1 MKYLEEYEECEVTYL
16 PTDAFG
22 VVDYEALKAAI
33 RPDTILVSTM
43 YVNNEIGAVNDVN
56 KISSIIKA
64 ANPDTIYHV
73 DAIQAFGKYKIFPKK
88 SGIDLLSISGHKIHG
103 PKGIG
108 VIYIKDKLKIKPI
121 IFGGEQQKGM
131 RSGTENVPGIAGIGM
146 AAKLIYD
153 NFDEKIKKLYELKE
167 YFISELTKLDKVSI
181 NGNVGMDSAPH
192 IVSASF
198 EVIRS
203 EVLLHSLEDKGIY
216 VSAGSACASNKPSI
230 SDTLKAINL
239 KRELLDSTIRFSFS
253 TQTTK
258 EELEYCVT
266 VLQELL
272 PVLRRYVRK

>member
-1 MKYLEEYEECEVTYL
+1 
-16 PTDAFG
+16 
-22 VVDYEALKAAI
+22 
-33 RPDTILVSTM
+33 
-43 YVNNEIGAVNDVN
+43 
-56 KISSIIKA
+56 
-64 ANPDTIYHV
+64 
-73 DAIQAFGKYKIFPKK
+73 
-88 SGIDLLSISGHKIHG
+88 
-103 PKGIG
+103 IG

-153 NFDEKIKKLYELKE
+153 NFDEKIQKLYDLKE
-167 YFISELTKLDKVSI
+167 YFIGELTKLDKVSI

-198 EVIRS
+198 EGVRS

-239 KRELLDSTIRFSFS
+239 KKELLDSTIRFSFS

-258 EELEYCVT
+258 EELEYCVS